1 VIAAQLSVKARH
13 TYIGD
18 PTVADATLD
27 RLVHN
32 AHHITLKGESMRKT
46 RNRLTLEGDSAH

>member
-1 VIAAQLSVKARH
+1 MKAWH

-18 PTVADATLD
+18 PTVADAALD

-46 RNRLTLEGDSAH
+46 RNRLTPEADSGN